1 MDRDVVMPRD
11 FAPQEK
17 FIKSVTFLVENVLP
31 LINTLKIK
39 YSIPKRM

>member
-17 FIKSVTFLVENVLP
+17 FIESMTHLVENVLP
-31 LINTLKIK
+31 LMNTLKIK
-39 YSIPKRM
+39 YCISKRM

>member
-1 MDRDVVMPRD
+1 MDKDVVMPRD

-39 YSIPKRM
+39 YNIPKGM